1 MRTSLRQPLATER
14 LFVLSERILYRS
26 ELSCSNLDCSV
37 QNPYIDLMAR
47 TKEFDK
53 EAAVDAAIG
62 VFREHGFEG
71 TSTAM
76 LVDAMKIGRQ
86 SLYDTFGDKWQL
98 YRSAVKH
105 YAAAET
111 AAHLGSL
118 RSQTNAMDG
127 IRAMLERVV
136 DTADQSCLGIG
147 SVCEFG
153 QSRPE
158 LSALRQ
164 VADRRLKEAAI
175 SRIADAQAA
184 GEIDHSLSVADVADF
199 LFANVAAIR
208 IAARGGADRPQLQS
222 LSAMALRALT

>member
-1 MRTSLRQPLATER
+1 
-14 LFVLSERILYRS
+14 
-26 ELSCSNLDCSV
+26 
-37 QNPYIDLMAR
+37 MAR

-98 YRSAVKH
+98 YRSAVEH
-105 YAAAET
+105 YAASET
-111 AAHLGSL
+111 NAHLAAL
-118 RSQTNAMDG
+118 RSREDAMDG
-127 IRAMLERVV
+127 IRAMLDRVV
-136 DTADQSCLGIG
+136 ETAEQSCLGIG
-147 SVCEFG
+147 SICEFG

-158 LSALRQ
+158 LSALQQ
-164 VADRRLKEAAI
+164 VADRRLKQAAI
-175 SRIADAQAA
+175 SRIAEAQAA
-184 GEIDHSLSVADVADF
+184 GDIDHSLSVADAADF

-208 IAARGGADRPQLQS
+208 IAGRGGADRPHLKS
-222 LSAMALRALT
+222 LGMMALRALT